1 MLHRQKE
8 HLRGPLE
15 VRLEEKAKRL
25 HPLFPLFHCDPHWRG
40 WHPDHFL
47 QIILICSHSNRFCW
61 SACIDAAAIVALTVN
76 CVQPEAVA
84 LQRSWQNNL
93 CPLRL
98 RMRKKKGKIKWNIS
112 NNELNMSWTAAAAE
126 RDRDARWFTL
136 CVKNYRGV
144 QDTLFEKFRRPVK
157 YCSFLVHFPFQLR
170 INPPPY
176 LRSWHK

>member
-98 RMRKKKGKIKWNIS
+98 RMRKKKEKSSETFPTMNWTWAEQQLQQSGIEMRGDLHSVSRITGEYKILYLRNLGDLSNIAV
-112 NNELNMSWTAAAAE
+112 SW
-126 RDRDARWFTL
+126 
-136 CVKNYRGV
+136 CI
-144 QDTLFEKFRRPVK
+144 
-157 YCSFLVHFPFQLR
+157 FPF
-170 INPPPY
+170 N
-176 LRSWHK
+176 SV